1 MALTLAS
8 AFSHR
13 ARQAQGTPTRNS
25 DMTENATEP
34 ARNLAVERVRHP
46 LKMRLLQVLRTTQV
60 SPQLLRVTLG
70 GADLQDFVSASFD
83 DHVKVFFPAAGDDK
97 PVLPQ
102 VTADGIV
109 FPEGQPRPAAR
120 DYTPRRYDAA
130 AQELDLEFVL
140 HGDGPAS
147 TWAAQARPGQYL
159 GVGGPRGSFVVP
171 TAFDWH
177 LLIGDDT
184 ALPAIGRRLEELGEE
199 SRAVVVMEVGDATA
213 QIALPS
219 RAKVEVHW
227 LHRGD
232 APEGSLLEAALRQV
246 TLPQGEGYVWAAGEA
261 AAMKAVRQ
269 YLVGERGID
278 KKRIRASAY
287 WKRGD
292 AAVHQTLDD

>member
-1 MALTLAS
+1 MSENNQAS
-8 AFSHR
+8 AR
-13 ARQAQGTPTRNS
+13 DLTVQ
-25 DMTENATEP
+25 
-34 ARNLAVERVRHP
+34 RVRHP
-46 LKMRLLQVLRTTQV
+46 LKMRLLQVVRTTQV

-83 DHVKVFFPAAGDDK
+83 DHVKVFFPVAGADK

-102 VTADGIV
+102 VGPDGIT

-130 AQELDLEFVL
+130 RQELDIEFVL

-147 TWAAQARPGQYL
+147 TWAAQAQPGQYL

-184 ALPAIGRRLEELGEE
+184 ALPAIGRRLEELGAG
-199 SRAVVVMEVGDATA
+199 SHAIVVVEVGDAAA
-213 QIALPS
+213 QIPLPTS
-219 RAKVEVHW
+219 AQCDLHW

-232 APEGSLLEAALRQV
+232 APEGSLLEAALRKL
-246 TLPQGEGYVWAAGEA
+246 TLPGGEGYVWAAGEA

-269 YLVGERGID
+269 YLVTERGID

-287 WKRGD
+287 WKRGVS
-292 AAVHQTLDD
+292 AVHETLDD

>member
-1 MALTLAS
+1 
-8 AFSHR
+8 
-13 ARQAQGTPTRNS
+13 
-25 DMTENATEP
+25 MTANATESN
-34 ARNLAVERVRHP
+34 RDLSVQRVRHP
-46 LKMRLLQVLRTTQV
+46 LRMRLLQVVRTTQV
-60 SPQLLRVTLG
+60 TPQLLRVTLG
-70 GADLQDFVSASFD
+70 GAELQNFVSASFD
-83 DHVKVFFPAAGDDK
+83 DHVKVFFPVDGADK

-102 VTADGIV
+102 VGPDGIS

-130 AQELDLEFVL
+130 AQELDIEFVL

-171 TAFDWH
+171 TGFDWH

-184 ALPAIGRRLEELGEE
+184 ALPAVGRRLEELGAEA
-199 SRAVVVMEVGDATA
+199 RAIVVMEVGDATA

-219 RAKVEVHW
+219 LANVEVHW

-232 APEGSLLEAALRQV
+232 APEGSLLEGALRQV

-261 AAMKAVRQ
+261 AAMKALRH

-292 AAVHQTLDD
+292 AAVHETLDD

>member
-1 MALTLAS
+1 
-8 AFSHR
+8 
-13 ARQAQGTPTRNS
+13 
-25 DMTENATEP
+25 MTANATESN
-34 ARNLAVERVRHP
+34 RDLSVQRVRHP
-46 LKMRLLQVLRTTQV
+46 LRMRLLQVVRTTQV
-60 SPQLLRVTLG
+60 TPQLLRVTLG
-70 GADLQDFVSASFD
+70 GAELEDFVSGSFD
-83 DHVKVFFPAAGDDK
+83 DHVKVFFPVDGADK

-102 VTADGIV
+102 VGPDGIS

-130 AQELDLEFVL
+130 AQELDIEFVL

-171 TAFDWH
+171 TGFDWH

-184 ALPAIGRRLEELGEE
+184 ALPAVGRRLEELGAEA
-199 SRAVVVMEVGDATA
+199 RAIVVMEVGDATA

-219 RAKVEVHW
+219 LANVEVHW

-232 APEGSLLEAALRQV
+232 RPEGSLLEGALRQV

-292 AAVHQTLDD
+292 AAVHETLDD

>member
-1 MALTLAS
+1 
-8 AFSHR
+8 
-13 ARQAQGTPTRNS
+13 
-25 DMTENATEP
+25 MTANATESN
-34 ARNLAVERVRHP
+34 RDLSVQRVRHP
-46 LKMRLLQVLRTTQV
+46 LRMRLLQVVRTTQV
-60 SPQLLRVTLG
+60 TPQLLRVTLG
-70 GADLQDFVSASFD
+70 GTELEDFVSASFD
-83 DHVKVFFPAAGDDK
+83 DHVKVFFPVDGADK

-102 VTADGIV
+102 VGPDGIS

-130 AQELDLEFVL
+130 AQELDIEFVL

-171 TAFDWH
+171 TGFDWH

-184 ALPAIGRRLEELGEE
+184 ALPAVGRRLEELGAEA
-199 SRAVVVMEVGDATA
+199 RAIVVMEVGDATA

-219 RAKVEVHW
+219 LANVEVHW

-232 APEGSLLEAALRQV
+232 APEGSLLEVALRQV

-261 AAMKAVRQ
+261 AAMKAVRH

-278 KKRIRASAY
+278 KKRIRTSAY

-292 AAVHQTLDD
+292 AAVHETLDD

>member
-1 MALTLAS
+1 
-8 AFSHR
+8 
-13 ARQAQGTPTRNS
+13 
-25 DMTENATEP
+25 MTQNTTEP
-34 ARNLAVERVRHP
+34 ARNLTVERVRHP

-171 TAFDWH
+171 LGFDWH

-184 ALPAIGRRLEELGEE
+184 ALPAVGRRLEELGAE
-199 SRAVVVMEVGDATA
+199 SRAIVVMEVVDASA

-219 RAKVEVHW
+219 RADVEVRW

>member
-8 AFSHR
+8 AFGNR
-13 ARQAQGTPTRNS
+13 ARQAQGAQTRNS
-25 DMTENATEP
+25 DMTTNATEP
-34 ARNLAVERVRHP
+34 ARNLTVERVRHP
-46 LKMRLLQVLRTTQV
+46 LKMRLLQVVRTTQV

-83 DHVKVFFPAAGDDK
+83 DHVKVFFPADGDDK

-109 FPEGQPRPAAR
+109 LPEGQPRPAAR

-130 AQELDLEFVL
+130 KQELDLEFVL

-177 LLIGDDT
+177 LLVGDDT
-184 ALPAIGRRLEELGEE
+184 ALPAIARRLEELGAETH
-199 SRAVVVMEVGDATA
+199 AIVVVEVGDAAA
-213 QIALPS
+213 QIPLPS
-219 RAKVEVHW
+219 AATVDLHW

-232 APEGSLLEAALRQV
+232 APEGSLLEGALRKLA
-246 TLPQGEGYVWAAGEA
+246 LPRGEGYVWAAGEG

-269 YLVGERGID
+269 YLVTERGID
-278 KKRIRASAY
+278 KKRIRASGY
-287 WKRGD
+287 WKRG
-292 AAVHQTLDD
+292 ASAVHETLDD